1 MCVRVLTCPPDSEA
15 RGFSVLPEGGLVS
28 PACGTRVLTLGM
40 LKLVQAAS
48 QTLPVYIYIYFF
60 IVSPC
65 LQGSCVFHCM
75 TMKMIW
81 N

>member
-48 QTLPVYIYIYFF
+48 QTLTVYIYIYIFF
-60 IVSPC
+60 LSSLLVSR
-65 LQGSCVFHCM
+65 GAVSSTV
-75 TMKMIW
+75 
-81 N
+81 